1 MLPNRLPSPFLPIL
15 LSTLLAPAAFA
26 QEGGA
31 ATTAPQAASPQS
43 VALDDA
49 TAEKIRAEG
58 IDHSQVH
65 AILRDLTSMGH
76 RLTGSDNFTRA
87 CEWARG
93 RFREMGLEV
102 EVQKWDEWNLVWNRG
117 EWIGR
122 IEKPIQLDMYV
133 ATDAWTAGTDG
144 PTTGGF
150 AVAPRNA
157 EDVDAA
163 QVARRWVI
171 AQRKPSA
178 EVLRAVEDAGALGV
192 VYRAGDPNQKYP
204 TRVRVFGQSR
214 VAKMEFADRPTMPE
228 IAVRADDF
236 DKLMALVEQDE
247 GPVATFDIQNSFREG
262 PIALHNVIA
271 TLRGTEKPDECVIIS
286 SHLDSWH
293 QAQGCTD
300 NGTGTATTMESARI
314 LTATGARPKRSIKF
328 CLWGGEEQG
337 LLGSRGFV
345 QRHRSDMD
353 KVSAAFNHDTGTNWA
368 QSLAVTEAM
377 HEQLEPIFAQ
387 VNRLLTAPDADF
399 DGPVFNL
406 RIVEKVT
413 GSGGSDHASFIAARV
428 PGLSWGLKGRSD
440 YFQHT
445 WHTQWDTFDVAIEEY
460 QRHTATVIAMAA
472 LGTANLDE
480 LLDRNNVE
488 PGRGRRRQS
497 STIAAAIFGAELDGL
512 TFKKVEKE
520 GRADK
525 LGVQVGDVLKKV
537 DGNDVERVFQIFQ
550 FVRAAEG
557 DTIKLT
563 FQRGSETFEASIK
576 KSDLPSPS
584 RRGR

>member
-1 MLPNRLPSPFLPIL
+1 
-15 LSTLLAPAAFA
+15 
-26 QEGGA
+26 
-31 ATTAPQAASPQS
+31 
-43 VALDDA
+43 
-49 TAEKIRAEG
+49 
-58 IDHSQVH
+58 
-65 AILRDLTSMGH
+65 
-76 RLTGSDNFTRA
+76 
-87 CEWARG
+87 
-93 RFREMGLEV
+93 
-102 EVQKWDEWNLVWNRG
+102 
-117 EWIGR
+117 
-122 IEKPIQLDMYV
+122 MYV

-144 PTTGGF
+144 PTTGSF

-178 EVLRAVEDAGALGV
+178 EVRKAVEDAGALGV
-192 VYRAGDPNQKYP
+192 VYRASDPNQKYP
-204 TRVRVFGQSR
+204 TRVRVFGNSR

-236 DKLMALVEQDE
+236 DRLMALVEQDE
-247 GPVATFDIQNSFREG
+247 EPVATFDIQNSFREG

-271 TLRGTEKPDECVIIS
+271 TLRGTEKPDECVIVS

-314 LTATGARPKRSIKF
+314 LTAIGARPKRSIKF

-563 FQRGSETFEASIK
+563 FQRGAETFEASIK

-584 RRGR
+584 RRGRGR